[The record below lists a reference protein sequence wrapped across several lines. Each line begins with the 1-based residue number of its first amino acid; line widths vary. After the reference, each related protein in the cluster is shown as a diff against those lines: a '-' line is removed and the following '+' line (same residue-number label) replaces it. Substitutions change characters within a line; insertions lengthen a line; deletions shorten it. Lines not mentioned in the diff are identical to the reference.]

1 VSTIF
6 PSTTARSSLIER
18 LIRALI
24 LDRTLY
30 EEVAADRSALSQAI
44 GVVML
49 TGIANGLALTAI
61 PGTIGAIIGIFVNV
75 VGWLVPSVLVYA
87 IGKRIAPAGSS
98 FRTVATCLGF
108 AEVPG
113 VLNLFSVFP
122 TVGRIVAAIVWFWLA
137 AAMVVAT
144 RAAFGVSLRRG
155 AVIAGLGLAVYLLIG
170 LAVGI
175 WSS

>member
-1 VSTIF
+1 MM
-6 PSTTARSSLIER
+6 IER

-30 EEVAADRSALSQAI
+30 EEVAADRAALSQAI

-49 TGIANGLALTAI
+49 AGIANGLPLTAL
-61 PGTIGAIIGIFVNV
+61 PGPVAVVVGIAVSML
-75 VGWLVPSVLVYA
+75 GWLVPSGLVYG
-87 IGKRIAPAGSS
+87 IGRRIAPPPWPS

-108 AEVPG
+108 ADMPA

-122 TVGRIVAAIVWFWLA
+122 GVGRVVAALVWFWLA

-144 RAAFGVSLRRG
+144 RAAFGVSLGRG
-155 AVIAGLGLAVYLLIG
+155 AVIAGLGLGAYLVIG
-170 LAVGI
+170 VALAI